1 MASTTKSFAI
11 YIASGIAIVW
21 QASLRIAS
29 LIALNI
35 IHIISFPKLNKS
47 SKHHKIHNHGNEE
60 QGYHF
65 G

>member
-1 MASTTKSFAI
+1 MANTTKSFAV

-35 IHIISFPKLNKS
+35 IHIISFPKLNTS
-47 SKHHKIHNHGNEE
+47 SKHHNHGNEV
-60 QGYHF
+60 QCYHF